1 MFRIVEAE
9 FLAADIK
16 RFVIEAP
23 WVARKR
29 QAGQFVIVR
38 VHARGER
45 IPLTI
50 ADGDPE
56 RGTITLIVQ
65 GIGKT
70 TKLMNLL
77 GPGDALLDLVGPL
90 GEPSDV
96 KKYGTVVVI
105 GGGVGAA
112 IAYPT
117 AKAMREAG
125 NHVISILGGRS
136 KDFVI
141 LEPEIRAISDEVFI
155 STDDGSYGRK
165 GLVIDPLKELIAAG
179 RPVDHVLAI
188 GPPRMMQA
196 VAEVT
201 RPHRIPTIV
210 SLNSLM
216 VDGTGMCGGCR
227 IITTEGARF
236 ACVDGPEFDAH
247 TVDFNIL
254 IQRNR
259 MYGDQEAEALQEFRE
274 SPEESVQEF
283 REACRLEAAHPEVQ
297 SSEELVAQMYGDQE
311 AEALQEFRESPEECV
326 QEFREECRLEAAH
339 PEVQSSE
346 ELVS

>member
-1 MFRIVEAE
+1 MFRIVHAE
-9 FLAADIK
+9 FLAPDIK

-23 WVARKR
+23 RVARKR

-38 VHARGER
+38 VHEHGER

-50 ADGDPE
+50 ADGDAQ
-56 RGTITLIVQ
+56 RGTVTLIVQ

-70 TKLMNLL
+70 TRLMNLL

-90 GEPSDV
+90 GRPSEI
-96 KKYGTVVVI
+96 KHYGTAVVI

-117 AKAMREAG
+117 ARALHEAG
-125 NHVISILGGRS
+125 NRVLSILGGRS
-136 KDFVI
+136 KDLVI
-141 LEPEIRAISDEVFI
+141 LENEIRAISDELFVT
-155 STDDGSYGRK
+155 TDDGSYGRK

-179 RPVDHVLAI
+179 RGPGLVLAI

-201 RPHRIPTIV
+201 RPHKIPTLV

-227 IITTEGARF
+227 IITSAGPRF

-247 TVDFNIL
+247 TVNFDIL
-254 IQRNR
+254 VQRNR
-259 MYGDQEAEALQEFRE
+259 TYLDREAEELREFRAH
-274 SPEESVQEF
+274 PEEALHEA
-283 REACRLEAAHPEVQ
+283 RESCRLEAAHPEV
-297 SSEELVAQMYGDQE
+297 
-311 AEALQEFRESPEECV
+311 R
-326 QEFREECRLEAAH
+326 H
-339 PEVQSSE
+339 PQKDPS
-346 ELVS
+346 

>member
-9 FLAADIK
+9 FLAPDIK

-23 WVARKR
+23 RIAHKR
-29 QAGQFVIVR
+29 RAGQFVILR
-38 VHARGER
+38 VYAHGER

-56 RGTITLIVQ
+56 CGTITLIVQ
-65 GIGKT
+65 GVGKT
-70 TKLMNLL
+70 TKLLNLL
-77 GPGDALLDLVGPL
+77 GPGDAVLDLVGPL
-90 GEPSDV
+90 GEPSEV
-96 KKYGTVVVI
+96 ENFGTVVVI

-117 AKAMREAG
+117 AKAMHEAG

-136 KDFVI
+136 RDLVI
-141 LEPEIRAISDEVFI
+141 LESEIRAISDEVFI
-155 STDDGSYGRK
+155 TTDDGSYGQK
-165 GLVIDPLKELIAAG
+165 GMVIDPLKGLIAAG
-179 RPVDHVLAI
+179 KPVDRVLAI

-227 IITTEGARF
+227 IITSEGAKF

-254 IQRNR
+254 VQRNR
-259 MYGDQEAEALQEFRE
+259 MYLEREAEELREFRE
-274 SPEESVQEF
+274 QPEECLD
-283 REACRLEAAHPEVQ
+283 EARGFCWLEAAHPEVGA
-297 SSEELVAQMYGDQE
+297 SSQE
-311 AEALQEFRESPEECV
+311 QGS
-326 QEFREECRLEAAH
+326 
-339 PEVQSSE
+339 
-346 ELVS
+346 